1 MHKLMLIAALGTLG
15 FGCKKKD
22 EGAAADKSGAADKGA
37 ADKGGS
43 LPALTAE
50 PAPGDITPADK
61 PPFESIKLR
70 MLDKREANGWPKYEL
85 YNLGTKPVTFA
96 AIYGYAYDKD
106 GKQVARTRT
115 PLSWNG
121 KAEPGKKASWD
132 LSIGMPDEKVPAT
145 ATSFAT
151 CYSSIKF
158 EGDAEQTMDDA
169 RCPEEM
175 PKP

>member
-15 FGCKKKD
+15 IGCKKKD
-22 EGAAADKSGAADKGA
+22 EGAAADKGAGKGAA

-43 LPALTAE
+43 LPPLTAD
-50 PAPGDITPADK
+50 PAVADITPADK
-61 PPFESIKLR
+61 PPFESVKLR
-70 MLDKREANGWPKYEL
+70 MLDKRNDNGWPKYEL

-106 GKQVARTRT
+106 GKQVARTKV

-121 KAEPGKKASWD
+121 KAEPGKKADWD
-132 LSIGMPDEKVPAT
+132 LTLGMSDDKVPAT
-145 ATSFAT
+145 AVSYAT
-151 CYSSIKF
+151 CYNSIKF
-158 EGDAEQTMDDA
+158 DGDTDQTMDNA
-169 RCPEEM
+169 RCPEQM